1 MPISGFDLKIKI
13 RTIENNFPF
22 HFFQTVT
29 YILYQNFLF
38 RITHIPI
45 AHLVHANYYRHISIL
60 VIQYIYIH
68 THTHVYIEIHI
79 SSTPLV
85 ISRAR
90 AKPLERRYTNEV
102 TRLCVG
108 LRLKRESSMTPRR
121 TLQDFPRAWV
131 QVQGQ
136 VHRATCQSV
145 LVTIDF
151 LVPRE
156 TLKNRFHDRNLDS
169 ELHPPA
175 DIQRLPN
182 G

>member
-13 RTIENNFPF
+13 RAIQKNFPF
-22 HFFQTVT
+22 SFFSFFFFSKQLPFATKT
-29 YILYQNFLF
+29 SFFALHILYTQ
-38 RITHIPI
+38 IIPSYI
-45 AHLVHANYYRHISIL
+45 HVHIL
-60 VIQYIYIH
+60 VIPNTYKY
-68 THTHVYIEIHI
+68 T
-79 SSTPLV
+79 SFTPLA

-90 AKPLERRYTNEV
+90 AKPLERRYTNEG
-102 TRLCVG
+102 LCVG
-108 LRLKRESSMTPRR
+108 LRLKRESSMTPR

-145 LVTIDF
+145 LVTIG
-151 LVPRE
+151 LPASLR

-169 ELHPPA
+169 ELHPLRRHSTFA
-175 DIQRLPN
+175 

>member
-13 RTIENNFPF
+13 RAIQKNFPF
-22 HFFQTVT
+22 SFFSFFFFFPNNYHSLPKLPFSHYTSCT
-29 YILYQNFLF
+29 RKLYR
-38 RITHIPI
+38 RI
-45 AHLVHANYYRHISIL
+45 S
-60 VIQYIYIH
+60 
-68 THTHVYIEIHI
+68 THTSSLHI
-79 SSTPLV
+79 YKYTSFTPLA

-90 AKPLERRYTNEV
+90 AKPLERRYTNEG
-102 TRLCVG
+102 LCVG
-108 LRLKRESSMTPRR
+108 LRLKRESSMTPR

-145 LVTIDF
+145 LVTIG
-151 LVPRE
+151 LPASLR

-169 ELHPPA
+169 ELHPLRRHSTFA
-175 DIQRLPN
+175 